1 MHGVI
6 ACGSGPTAQAGA
18 EILER
23 GGNAADAAVAACF
36 ATATGEPTL
45 TSLAGAGLMIYRCA
59 ASGEVTLCDFVS
71 DTPRLGHDDVEALE
85 FFGVDLDFGA
95 TTQRFHIGA
104 GSAAVPGT
112 IPGLCEALERWG
124 TLPFAE
130 VVAPACRLL
139 REGVQIGEYQGRC
152 AQLLTPILT
161 HNEGGRAVFAPQG
174 RMVRAGDHF
183 ALPQLADT
191 LEAMAEAGWR
201 NHYEHVLCKAMI
213 DQFGPD
219 AGGVLTAEDFAA
231 YQVQFREP
239 LRLRYRGQEVLTA
252 PPPAAGGP
260 MIAMM
265 LRLLEGVELSRFEPH
280 GVEHT
285 RLLCHA
291 MTVADEAR
299 SEGAAGLG
307 DQRFPHWQKRFDE
320 LSQGQ
325 VLAAA
330 SRAGGPSSTTHV
342 SVIDEQGNAAAVT
355 VSYGEGN
362 ASMIG
367 DSGIMM
373 NNLMGEEDLFPEG
386 FDKAPKGARLATM
399 MSPTMLLSED
409 GGVTVLGT
417 GGANRIRSAI
427 VQVVSWLTDNGWS
440 AERAASAP
448 RMHYEDG
455 VLNVEGGEMADGD
468 DALEALGAQRLVR
481 FPTHSLFFGGAHL
494 AHRSGSGQLD
504 GAGDPRR
511 GGTCRIV

>member
-1 MHGVI
+1 MHGII
-6 ACGSGPTAQAGA
+6 ACGSEPTAQAGA

-45 TSLAGAGLMIYRCA
+45 TSLAGAGIMIYRSA
-59 ASGEVTLCDFVS
+59 ATGEVTVCDFVS
-71 DTPRLGHDDVEALE
+71 DTPRLGHDVDGLD

-95 TTQRFHIGA
+95 TTQRFYIGA
-104 GSAAVPGT
+104 GSAAVPGA
-112 IPGLCEALERWG
+112 IPGLCEVLERWG
-124 TLPFAE
+124 TLSFAE
-130 VVAPACRLL
+130 VIAPACRLL
-139 REGVQIGEYQGRC
+139 REGVEIGEYQGRC

-161 HNEGGRAVFAPQG
+161 HNEGGRAVFAPLG
-174 RMVRAGDHF
+174 RMVQAGDHF

-191 LEAMAEAGWR
+191 LEAMAAVGWR
-201 NHYEHVLCKAMI
+201 KHYEQVLCKAMI

-219 AGGVLTAEDFAA
+219 VGGVLTPEDFAS
-231 YQVQFREP
+231 YRVRFREP
-239 LRLRYRGQEVLTA
+239 LRLRYRDNTVLTV

-265 LRLLEGVELSRFEPH
+265 LRLLEGVELGSLEPY

-285 RLLCHA
+285 RVMCHV

-299 SEGAAGLG
+299 SEGAEALT
-307 DQRFPHWQKRFDE
+307 DRRFPHWQERLAELRRDE
-320 LSQGQ
+320 A
-325 VLAAA
+325 LAVP
-330 SRAGGPSSTTHV
+330 SRTGGPSSTTHV

-362 ASMIG
+362 AFMIA

-373 NNLMGEEDLFPEG
+373 NNLMGEEDLFPDG
-386 FDKAPKGARLATM
+386 FGSAPRGVRLATM
-399 MSPTMLLSED
+399 MSPTMLLSDD

-417 GGANRIRSAI
+417 GGANRIRTAI
-427 VQVVSWLTDNGWS
+427 VQVVSWLTDYGWS
-440 AERAASAP
+440 AERATSAP

-455 VLNVEGGEMADGD
+455 VLHVEVGEMADDG
-468 DALEALGAQRLVR
+468 DALTALGAKQLVR

-494 AHRSGSGQLD
+494 ARRSGDGALD